1 MWGVAMWSVARFEV
15 HRFRSN
21 FLVSLLL
28 IVW

>member
-21 FLVSLLL
+21 FLVSLRL